1 MRKTPPIV
9 PAAGGLIGMVN
20 STMVGFDCHVD
31 HPLARNSGR
40 PGMLIGTAATPH
52 GPRLMISIAHE
63 DGTVNTAMLD
73 IDKLPGFVELMTR
86 QVQRVVDMAAPAEG
100 DTVQ

>member
-1 MRKTPPIV
+1 MRKPPPIV

-20 STMVGFDCHVD
+20 STLVGFDCHVD

-40 PGMLIGTAATPH
+40 PGMMIGTADTAQ
-52 GPRLMISIAHE
+52 GPRLIVSIAHE
-63 DGTVNTAMLD
+63 DGSVNSAILE
-73 IDKLPGFVELMTR
+73 IDKLPGFVELMQR
-86 QVQRVVDMAAPAEG
+86 QVQRVVDMATPAEG